1 MEQPV
6 SGTTGPLRPDKGGED
21 FQSLEECVGTG
32 AF

>member
-6 SGTTGPLRPDKGGED
+6 SGMTGPLRPDKGGED
-21 FQSLEECVGTG
+21 YQSLEECVGNG